1 MITAEKAVTELGVTE
16 LSLSNGV
23 RVILKPTDFKNNQ
36 VVMNASRFGGQY
48 PFDPKERFNAE
59 FAATVVAQMG
69 VGQFSPVD
77 LRKVLAGKQQRSH
90 HVSEPSLKASTVSAA
105 LLI

>member
-1 MITAEKAVTELGVTE
+1 LG
-16 LSLSNGV
+16 NGV
-23 RVILKPTDFKNNQ
+23 RGHFETNGFQNDQ

-48 PFDPKERFNAE
+48 LFDPKERFNAE

-77 LRKVLAGKQQRSH
+77 LRKVLAGKTATVTRGSG
-90 HVSEPSLKASTVSAA
+90 PSLKDSTVSAA
-105 LLI
+105 LSM